1 MNLQTT
7 DQARAWKAGFLFIWL
22 AAHRH
27 KLFNCSMFLFEWKT
41 SV

>member
-7 DQARAWKAGFLFIWL
+7 DQARAGKAGFLFVRL
-22 AAHRH
+22 AAYRR